1 MQPFAKIKVL
11 DLTHV
16 LAGPFCAYQ
25 LGVMGADVLKI
36 EPPNRPD
43 MSRRTSTVK
52 ELGDIGMGTNF
63 LTQSA
68 NKRAL
73 ALDIK
78 QKKGQ
83 EILKRLV
90 AEADVLVEN
99 YTAGTLE
106 EYGLGYEDMAA
117 INPKLIYCSMTGF
130 GQNGPKRGHTAFD
143 NVIQAVSGLMS
154 TTGTVDTG
162 PLKTGAPVLDYGA
175 GIMAAFAVACALF
188 QRAQT
193 GKGQRIDVSM
203 MDAAFMLM
211 GSTLV
216 GYMAGGAVP
225 KGTGNDAANAAY
237 SCYDTAKGQIMLGT
251 STPEHHRDMWL
262 VMERPQ
268 EAKIYGAMDARE
280 IDRHRPEIAA
290 LLKEVLPTKTAAE
303 WVRLLNP
310 AHVPAEEVLTVPEAL
325 KHPQVAHRG
334 VLHQFKD
341 AFGPGKDLTVP
352 LAAFTFAHDGPAMR
366 SPPPRHGEHSEDVL
380 RGLGMTPEEI
390 SGLKAEGVI

>member
-1 MQPFAKIKVL
+1 MQPFANLKVL

-43 MSRRTSTVK
+43 MSRRSSTVK
-52 ELGDIGMGTNF
+52 ALGDMGMGTNF
-63 LTQSA
+63 LTQAA

-73 ALDIK
+73 TLDIK
-78 QKKGQ
+78 QAKGQ
-83 EILKRLV
+83 EILKKLV
-90 AEADVLVEN
+90 RDADVLVEN

-106 EYGLGYEDMAA
+106 EYGLGYDDLAA

-154 TTGTVDTG
+154 TTGTRDSG

-175 GIMAAFAVACALF
+175 GIMSAFAVACALF
-188 QRAQT
+188 QRVQS

-216 GYMAGGAVP
+216 GYMASGIEPMA
-225 KGTGNDAANAAY
+225 TGNDAANAAY
-237 SCYDTAKGQIMLGT
+237 SCYDTAEGQIMLGT

-262 VMERPQ
+262 VLGRPE
-268 EAKIYGAMDARE
+268 EAKIYGRMDARE

-290 LLKEVLPTKTAAE
+290 LLTEILPRKKASE
-303 WVRLLNP
+303 WVALLNP
-310 AHVPAEEVLTVPEAL
+310 AHVPAEEVLTVSQAL
-325 KHPQVAHRG
+325 KHPQVPHRG
-334 VLHQFKD
+334 VLHEFKD
-341 AFGPGKDLTVP
+341 ALGPGIDLTVP
-352 LAAFTFAHDGPAMR
+352 VAAFTYANDGPAMR
-366 SPPPRHGEHSEDVL
+366 SPPPRHGEHTDEVL
-380 RGLGMTPEEI
+380 RGLGLGEQEI
-390 SGLKAEGVI
+390 SSLRAEGVV